1 MVQSKLKR
9 LDKELARLVFVLFK
23 KNIEGGT
30 ITKEDMKESVAQM
43 ESKGKVTSK
52 IARQIFDHPD
62 FYPHRKAPKDI
73 KVHQANLKYVST
85 RFHDDGIKSNQLVSL
100 PEAFEPQSLF
110 FSNND
115 QHLAVIGAQ
124 RLLIVDVKTGQK
136 QSELLLP
143 HCAVNPKC
151 AQLQP
156 DVINGAAMH
165 SPRCHS
171 AIISS
176 ASVNSSESGDLR
188 TRKEK

>member
-1 MVQSKLKR
+1 
-9 LDKELARLVFVLFK
+9 VLFK

-30 ITKEDMKESVAQM
+30 ITKEEMKEAVAQM

-52 IARQIFDHPD
+52 IARQMFDHPD

-73 KVHQANLKYVST
+73 KVHQANLKYIST
-85 RFHDDGIKSNQLVSL
+85 TFHDDGIKSNQVVSL
-100 PEAFEPQSLF
+100 PEAFEPKGLF

-143 HCAVNPKC
+143 NCAEYS
-151 AQLQP
+151 QSHLHTLQP
-156 DVINGAAMH
+156 DVINGAAVH
-165 SPRCHS
+165 SPGFHS
-171 AIISS
+171 SIS
-176 ASVNSSESGDLR
+176 ASVNSSESGDLKA
-188 TRKEK
+188 RKEKYTHSHTPADI